1 MADDFPE
8 GDGYDDLSEPEFPLP
23 DGVTKEILIE
33 AATSQWLKP
42 KVGDEVTI
50 HFVAKSGTSSQESD
64 FIEFD
69 SSKENGEPMSFT
81 LGKEEVVKGLELGIP
96 TMRKGELAK
105 FKMTPEFG
113 YGPAGTSKVPGGTT
127 LIYEVELISWKVRTD
142 LFTDGS
148 VIKTTMEEGTG
159 WKTPHL
165 KEEVCLSITIAC
177 GGSIQRELTDFEY
190 TLGSDKLGAASAVV
204 DRCLVGMKKLEVA
217 LLNCNKE
224 LDFGDGLKS
233 SDLAVTI
240 TLKEIYETKDV
251 SFEKD
256 KSLIKKQIIEGQ
268 GHETPKD
275 ARFSLKTRH
284 FTMVTADF
292 NYFLAVWSLESG
304 SLSGSPIT
312 AEDGSTVHLVVEA
325 AMNGREV
332 FPSFQSLG
340 ESQEGSNCSMSEKIR
355 FTYHDIYIPHSKTI
369 RTWMVHDSCYFF

>member
-1 MADDFPE
+1 MAPDLPKILIVHAHFFDRWQLFSWWLSKCLLKQVRVPMADDFPE

-50 HFVAKSGTSSQESD
+50 HFVAKQSDTSSQESD

-69 SSKENGEPMSFT
+69 SSKVNGEPMSFT
-81 LGKEEVVKGLELGIP
+81 PGKEEVVKGLELGIP

-113 YGPAGTSKVPGGTT
+113 YGPAGTSKVPGGAT

-177 GGSIQRELTDFEY
+177 AGSIQRELTDFEY
-190 TLGSDKLGAASAVV
+190 TLGSDKLWGCIRS
-204 DRCLVGMKKLEVA
+204 G
-217 LLNCNKE
+217 
-224 LDFGDGLKS
+224 
-233 SDLAVTI
+233 
-240 TLKEIYETKDV
+240 
-251 SFEKD
+251 
-256 KSLIKKQIIEGQ
+256 
-268 GHETPKD
+268 
-275 ARFSLKTRH
+275 
-284 FTMVTADF
+284 
-292 NYFLAVWSLESG
+292 G
-304 SLSGSPIT
+304 SLPGWDEKAGSGI
-312 AEDGSTVHLVVEA
+312 AKL
-325 AMNGREV
+325 
-332 FPSFQSLG
+332 
-340 ESQEGSNCSMSEKIR
+340 QE
-355 FTYHDIYIPHSKTI
+355 
-369 RTWMVHDSCYFF
+369 RTGLR

>member
-42 KVGDEVTI
+42 KVGDEVTV
-50 HFVAKSGTSSQESD
+50 HFVAKQSDTSSQESD

-69 SSKENGEPMSFT
+69 SSKVNGEPMSFT

-105 FKMTPEFG
+105 FKMTPEYG
-113 YGPAGTSKVPGGTT
+113 YGPAGTSKVPGGAT

-177 GGSIQRELTDFEY
+177 AGSIERELTDFEY

-217 LLNCNKE
+217 LLNCKKE

-268 GHETPKD
+268 GYETPKD
-275 ARFSLKTRH
+275 ARFSLRMYH
-284 FTMVTADF
+284 FTTVLVFADF
-292 NYFLAVWSLESG
+292 
-304 SLSGSPIT
+304 I
-312 AEDGSTVHLVVEA
+312 
-325 AMNGREV
+325 
-332 FPSFQSLG
+332 
-340 ESQEGSNCSMSEKIR
+340 
-355 FTYHDIYIPHSKTI
+355 
-369 RTWMVHDSCYFF
+369 